1 MLGAFVVVYLIIIQT
16 TKEGP
21 NLLYEIY
28 NAYIEFRKLY
38 RMEWRRKIKSLLQT
52 KMIKKWN

>member
-52 KMIKKWN
+52 KMIKK